1 MTLWLQWLIFGISVV
16 LQVLVIASLAR
27 SRAYKQYAVVLVYS
41 VISLITIAAD
51 AVLMSD
57 ILDLSVEDYRLF
69 FYRNAAIRQFL
80 LFTVV
85 VSLIDKALEAK
96 PYRFRVRGF
105 LMTAVVGTIALS
117 YYIHSDTYKFSLLM
131 TKITRD
137 LMFGSVGL
145 TLLLWS
151 TLIASKKKDD
161 QLLMITGGL
170 GLQFT
175 MEAIGQSLRQL
186 SQHRPTILLVANILV
201 SVAHLLRLYVWR
213 EAFRRQGK
221 KVNPIQSGPGDEAN
235 VAYRR
240 QAQIV
245 METTE

>member
-1 MTLWLQWLIFGISVV
+1 MTLWLQWLIFAISVV
-16 LQVLVIASLAR
+16 LQVLVIVSLVR
-27 SRAYKQYAVVLVYS
+27 YRAYKLYGLVLVYS
-41 VISLITIAAD
+41 VISLVAIVAD

-57 ILDLSVEDYRLF
+57 ILGLSAEDYRLF

-85 VSLIDKALEAK
+85 VSLIDRAMESK
-96 PYRFRVRGF
+96 PYRYRVRAF
-105 LMTAVVGTIALS
+105 LMMAVVGTIVLS
-117 YYIHSDTYKFSLLM
+117 YYIHSDAYKFSLLM

-175 MEAIGQSLRQL
+175 LEAIGQSLRQL
-186 SQHRPTILLVANILV
+186 SRHRPAILLIANILV

-213 EAFRRQGK
+213 EAFRKPWDLRK
-221 KVNPIQSGPGDEAN
+221 KIQPDGESSSSP
-235 VAYRR
+235 R
-240 QAQIV
+240 QAQTV
-245 METTE
+245 LETTE